1 MRGREEG
8 VDIWMKDNAM
18 EGAEGLDVRYGDE
31 RERKGM
37 EYKGR
42 WMDEQHGRNWKGM
55 YVGMRAGGNVLQRN
69 ACRGRTCEG
78 GNEM

>member
-1 MRGREEG
+1 MELTGRTGGVHGREEG

-37 EYKGR
+37 ECKGK
-42 WMDEQHGRNWKGM
+42 WMDEQHGMNWK
-55 YVGMRAGGNVLQRN
+55 
-69 ACRGRTCEG
+69 
-78 GNEM
+78 